1 MLDFDI
7 SEAPRNHDGLVVA
20 THTFA
25 GRHLEGPEVT
35 AQIGPAKLVVKRRGA
50 KRTIR
55 HDLKWR
61 HNAIGLSVIQLP
73 GAGILR

>member
-7 SEAPRNHDGLVVA
+7 SEAPRNHYGLVVA

-35 AQIGPAKLVVKRRGA
+35 AQIGPAKLVVKRCGA

-73 GAGILR
+73 GAGMFR